1 MVSIPE
7 AKNIRSDINV
17 EGTIEDKGEPRTV
30 NTKYGETQVCDAY
43 LTDGTDR
50 IKMSLWGDDIE
61 KVNNGDK
68 VSIQGAYTSTFK
80 NEVQLNVPKKNGKL
94 EIIS

>member
-1 MVSIPE
+1 MVSISE

>member
-1 MVSIPE
+1 MVSISE

-43 LTDGTDR
+43 LTDGADR